1 MSTANLARTPFHH
14 WSAER
19 GARFVDFTGWE
30 MPMSYGSIIDE
41 HHACRS
47 GAAFFDVSHMG
58 RLRITGRHARKFLD
72 RVCTRQIMGME
83 RGTVRYSLVCNER
96 GGVRDDVLVYCYEE
110 DDYMMVV
117 NASNRLKILDWFG
130 SIKARENMTF
140 QMEDVTA
147 DTAMAAIQG
156 PKVMVYCYEEDDYM
170 MVVNASN
177 RLKILDWFGS
187 IKARENMTFQMED
200 VTADTA
206 MAAIQGPKVIDIVG
220 TFSREIPTLKR
231 YRFAEKSLMIA
242 KLTVS
247 RTGYTGEDGVEIVMG
262 STVAKFVLPMLL
274 REKEGVTAMVR
285 PAGLGARDS
294 LRTEASMPL
303 YGHEITEEID
313 PLSAGLGFA
322 VKLDKGDVDTREGRF
337 IGQEALLKIK
347 ADGVQNSLVGFEV
360 EGRRSAR
367 QGMLLYQGG
376 KHVGHVSSGCLSPTL
391 DKVIAMGYV
400 PAAMS
405 AVGTEFELDLGKV
418 KTTAKVV
425 KMPFYNPVRTK
436 TA

>member
-1 MSTANLARTPFHH
+1 
-14 WSAER
+14 
-19 GARFVDFTGWE
+19 
-30 MPMSYGSIIDE
+30 
-41 HHACRS
+41 
-47 GAAFFDVSHMG
+47 
-58 RLRITGRHARKFLD
+58 
-72 RVCTRQIMGME
+72 
-83 RGTVRYSLVCNER
+83 VRYSLVCNER

-130 SIKARENMTF
+130 SIKA
-140 QMEDVTA
+140 
-147 DTAMAAIQG
+147 
-156 PKVMVYCYEEDDYM
+156 
-170 MVVNASN
+170 
-177 RLKILDWFGS
+177 L
-187 IKARENMTFQMED
+187 ENMTFQMED

-376 KHVGHVSSGCLSPTL
+376 KHVGHVTSGCLSPTL

>member
-1 MSTANLARTPFHH
+1 MSSATLSRIMSTANLARTPFHH

-156 PKVMVYCYEEDDYM
+156 PKV
-170 MVVNASN
+170 
-177 RLKILDWFGS
+177 
-187 IKARENMTFQMED
+187 
-200 VTADTA
+200 
-206 MAAIQGPKVIDIVG
+206 IDIVG

-303 YGHEITEEID
+303 YGHEISEEID

-376 KHVGHVSSGCLSPTL
+376 KHVGHVTSGCLSPTL

>member
-1 MSTANLARTPFHH
+1 L
-14 WSAER
+14 
-19 GARFVDFTGWE
+19 
-30 MPMSYGSIIDE
+30 
-41 HHACRS
+41 
-47 GAAFFDVSHMG
+47 
-58 RLRITGRHARKFLD
+58 
-72 RVCTRQIMGME
+72 
-83 RGTVRYSLVCNER
+83 
-96 GGVRDDVLVYCYEE
+96 
-110 DDYMMVV
+110 
-117 NASNRLKILDWFG
+117 
-130 SIKARENMTF
+130 
-140 QMEDVTA
+140 
-147 DTAMAAIQG
+147 
-156 PKVMVYCYEEDDYM
+156 VYCYEEDDYM

>member
-1 MSTANLARTPFHH
+1 
-14 WSAER
+14 
-19 GARFVDFTGWE
+19 
-30 MPMSYGSIIDE
+30 
-41 HHACRS
+41 
-47 GAAFFDVSHMG
+47 
-58 RLRITGRHARKFLD
+58 
-72 RVCTRQIMGME
+72 
-83 RGTVRYSLVCNER
+83 
-96 GGVRDDVLVYCYEE
+96 
-110 DDYMMVV
+110 
-117 NASNRLKILDWFG
+117 
-130 SIKARENMTF
+130 
-140 QMEDVTA
+140 
-147 DTAMAAIQG
+147 
-156 PKVMVYCYEEDDYM
+156 
-170 MVVNASN
+170 
-177 RLKILDWFGS
+177 
-187 IKARENMTFQMED
+187 
-200 VTADTA
+200 
-206 MAAIQGPKVIDIVG
+206 
-220 TFSREIPTLKR
+220 
-231 YRFAEKSLMIA
+231 MIA

-247 RTGYTGEDGVEIVMG
+247 RTGYTGEDGVELVMG

-303 YGHEITEEID
+303 YGHEISEEID
-313 PLSAGLGFA
+313 PLRAGLGFA

-376 KHVGHVSSGCLSPTL
+376 KHVGHVTSGCLSPTL

-436 TA
+436 TT

>member
-1 MSTANLARTPFHH
+1 MTTATLHRTPFHP

-19 GARFVDFTGWE
+19 GARFVDFAGWE

-41 HHACRS
+41 HHACRT

-58 RLRITGRHARKFLD
+58 RLRFTGRHARKFLD
-72 RVCTRQIMGME
+72 RVCTRGIMGME
-83 RGTVRYSLVCNER
+83 RGMVRYSLVCNER

-130 SIKARENMTF
+130 AVKAQENMTF
-140 QMEDVTA
+140 SMEDVT
-147 DTAMAAIQG
+147 
-156 PKVMVYCYEEDDYM
+156 E
-170 MVVNASN
+170 S
-177 RLKILDWFGS
+177 
-187 IKARENMTFQMED
+187 
-200 VTADTA
+200 TA
-206 MAAIQGPKVIDIVG
+206 MAAIQGPKVIEMVG
-220 TFSREIPTLKR
+220 AMSREIPTLKR
-231 YRFAEKSLMIA
+231 YRFAEKSLMVA

-247 RTGYTGEDGVEIVMG
+247 RTGYTGEDGVELVMG

-274 REKEGVTAMVR
+274 REKDGVAAAVR
-285 PAGLGARDS
+285 PCGLGARDS

-313 PLSAGLGFA
+313 PISAGLLFA
-322 VKLDKGDVDTREGRF
+322 VKLDKGSGDSREGRF
-337 IGQEALLKIK
+337 IGQDALEAIAK
-347 ADGVQNSLVGFEV
+347 AGPKHKLVGFEV

-367 QGMLLYQGG
+367 QGMGIHRGG
-376 KHVGHVSSGCLSPTL
+376 EHVGHVTSGCLSPTL

-400 PAAMS
+400 PAELS
-405 AVGTEFELDLGKV
+405 AEGTEFEIDLGKAR
-418 KTTAKVV
+418 TAAKIV

-436 TA
+436 

>member
-1 MSTANLARTPFHH
+1 
-14 WSAER
+14 
-19 GARFVDFTGWE
+19 
-30 MPMSYGSIIDE
+30 
-41 HHACRS
+41 
-47 GAAFFDVSHMG
+47 
-58 RLRITGRHARKFLD
+58 
-72 RVCTRQIMGME
+72 MGME

-156 PKVMVYCYEEDDYM
+156 PKVLE
-170 MVVNASN
+170 
-177 RLKILDWFGS
+177 
-187 IKARENMTFQMED
+187 
-200 VTADTA
+200 
-206 MAAIQGPKVIDIVG
+206 IVG

-247 RTGYTGEDGVEIVMG
+247 RTGYTGEDGVELVMG

-303 YGHEITEEID
+303 YGHEISEEID

-347 ADGVQNSLVGFEV
+347 ADGVQHSLVGFEV

-376 KHVGHVSSGCLSPTL
+376 KHVGHVTSGCLSPTL

>member
-1 MSTANLARTPFHH
+1 
-14 WSAER
+14 
-19 GARFVDFTGWE
+19 
-30 MPMSYGSIIDE
+30 
-41 HHACRS
+41 
-47 GAAFFDVSHMG
+47 
-58 RLRITGRHARKFLD
+58 
-72 RVCTRQIMGME
+72 MGME

-96 GGVRDDVLVYCYEE
+96 GGVRDDVL
-110 DDYMMVV
+110 
-117 NASNRLKILDWFG
+117 
-130 SIKARENMTF
+130 
-140 QMEDVTA
+140 
-147 DTAMAAIQG
+147 
-156 PKVMVYCYEEDDYM
+156 VYCYEEDDYM

-376 KHVGHVSSGCLSPTL
+376 KHVGHVTSGCLSPTL